1 MFIDSTRIR
10 VTAGGGGNGCIA
22 FRREKFVP
30 FGGPNGGDG
39 GRGGDIVLHATA
51 RLNSLNHLRY
61 HSIWKGKR
69 GEHGLGSDMAGKC
82 ADDVIIEVPIGTM
95 AYTADTHT
103 LIADLS
109 EEGAR
114 VVIAK
119 GGAGGKG
126 NARFTSSTHQAPRFA
141 ERGEP
146 GEEAIVDL
154 ELKLIAD
161 IGIAGL
167 PNAGKSTLL
176 SRISAARPKIADYPF
191 TTLSPNL
198 GVVELSDYRTFTAA
212 DIPGIIEGAAQGKG
226 LGLEFLRHIERTKV
240 ILILIDPTFEDPEK
254 TLETLEHE
262 LEAYSDEIA
271 SRPRILAFSKADL
284 PEAREKYAKRGKKF
298 KEAYLISAATGE
310 GVPELLEVL
319 WQAIE
324 RAKLEA
330 PEPEVD
336 DGSYREYEH
345 TPAFTIE
352 RADDGFVVEGPK
364 VIRAVRMTDFGNDE
378 AVRHLNQKLKKMG
391 LYRALKRLG
400 AAEGSTIHID
410 DAELEYHAE

>member
-1 MFIDSTRIR
+1 MFVDRTRIR

-22 FRREKFVP
+22 FRREKYVP

-39 GRGGDIVLHATA
+39 GRGGDIILRATA
-51 RLNSLNHLRY
+51 RFNSLNHLRY

-69 GEHGLGSDMAGKC
+69 GEHGLGSDMAGKS
-82 ADDVIIEVPIGTM
+82 AEDIIIDVPIGTM
-95 AYTADTHT
+95 AYTAETHE

-109 EEGAR
+109 EEGAQ
-114 VVIAK
+114 VTIAK

-141 ERGEP
+141 EKGEP
-146 GEEAIVDL
+146 GEEAAVDL

-176 SRISAARPKIADYPF
+176 SSISAARPKIADYPF

-240 ILILIDPTFEDPEK
+240 ILILIDPTFEDPKLTLK
-254 TLETLEHE
+254 TLVHE
-262 LEAYSDEIA
+262 LEEYSEEIA
-271 SRPRILAFSKADL
+271 SRPRVIAFSKADL
-284 PEAREKYAKRGKKF
+284 PEAREKYAKRGKAF
-298 KEAYLISAATGE
+298 KDAYLISAATGE
-310 GVPELLEVL
+310 GVPELLEAL

-324 RAKLEA
+324 RAKLDE
-330 PEPEVD
+330 PEPVEEE
-336 DGSYREYEH
+336 SYREYEH
-345 TPAFTIE
+345 TPAYTIE
-352 RADDGFVVEGPK
+352 RAEDGFIIHGAK

-378 AVRHLNQKLKKMG
+378 AVRHLNHKLKKMG